1 MDYVLRNGNVD
12 DIDYVKN
19 AKVNS
24 ILSYDQDISEED
36 KIRILNYIDSHI
48 SDDIEKYKMILIQ
61 DKVIGCFLIRNE
73 NDTVL
78 LDEVYL
84 DSEYRGKGIGTKII
98 KDIIDNNHKVSLWVY
113 KNNIKAI
120 SLYQRLNF
128 KIDKEDEKRYY
139 MIYSK

>member
-113 KNNIKAI
+113 KNNIKDI
-120 SLYQRLNF
+120 SLYQRFL
-128 KIDKEDEKRYY
+128 YQLLQ
-139 MIYSK
+139 

>member
-1 MDYVLRNGNVD
+1 M
-12 DIDYVKN
+12 KN
-19 AKVNS
+19 
-24 ILSYDQDISEED
+24 
-36 KIRILNYIDSHI
+36 DS
-48 SDDIEKYKMILIQ
+48 
-61 DKVIGCFLIRNE
+61 
-73 NDTVL
+73 VL
-78 LDEVYL
+78 LDEIYL
-84 DSEYRGKGIGTKII
+84 NSEYRGKGIGTKII